1 MQSPFSLM
9 HPLNPGAT
17 VQQEAQ
23 RAQRWVTG
31 PQSTCLLQTLHTLV
45 GQAHSGLQG
54 LWGDPDTSGLQHSST
69 FLRAKRSVQER
80 TSTWETV
87 TSGALFAYKY
97 VKTYWNFIQ
106 GNHTHAWHHIFFFLF
121 KKQAVVYLP
130 PGRQKY
136 KLSILRF
143 FPEKHRKAGL
153 LDLEKMNQNLKTV
166 IYIHP

>member
-1 MQSPFSLM
+1 MSTFNIGQWKETILLLILEGFLPSTELCNERKTSEARIMQSPFGLT

-23 RAQRWVTG
+23 RAQRWVAG

-54 LWGDPDTSGLQHSST
+54 LWGDCDTSGLQHSST

-80 TSTWETV
+80 TSTRETV

-97 VKTYWNFIQ
+97 EKTYWKLYS
-106 GNHTHAWHHIFFFLF
+106 GKSHTYLTPYFLF
-121 KKQAVVYLP
+121 PV
-130 PGRQKY
+130 
-136 KLSILRF
+136 
-143 FPEKHRKAGL
+143 
-153 LDLEKMNQNLKTV
+153 
-166 IYIHP
+166 